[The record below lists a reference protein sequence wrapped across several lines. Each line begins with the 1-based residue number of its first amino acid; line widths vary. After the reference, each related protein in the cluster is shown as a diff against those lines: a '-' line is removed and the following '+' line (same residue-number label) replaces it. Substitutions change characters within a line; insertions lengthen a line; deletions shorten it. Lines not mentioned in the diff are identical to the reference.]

1 MNERSKIILN
11 GKEVKKRFL
20 GSRLVWEIKEQS
32 APAGLNLIYDGN
44 EVTVGRIW
52 DDIYYFNFPKNSP
65 LNVDM
70 SGLAEIKYLQ
80 INDKPPFKIEGNV
93 ARFQDQMT
101 VAEGRNEHNYAKTD
115 LEKYLEL
122 PSDDNYATRKYR
134 VRLYTESAPAAIN
147 YESYKKYDK
156 FYVVGYYSS
165 DSKLMFYK
173 TGASGKTPELNNAKF
188 KGVKFKDDVIMPL
201 SDYRV
206 ENTPSGSFLTFYNVS
221 NEMKEYFF
229 KNKGGTSRG
238 DGFGSFKI
246 VIYYE

>member
-1 MNERSKIILN
+1 MIERKKIIVN

-44 EVTVGRIW
+44 EVTVGRFW
-52 DDIYYFNFPKNSP
+52 DDVYYFKFPESSTP
-65 LNVDM
+65 DM
-70 SGLAEIKYLQ
+70 SQIEETKYLQ
-80 INDKPPFKIEGNV
+80 INDKPPFKIEGPI
-93 ARFQDQMT
+93 ARIQNQMT
-101 VAEGRNEHNYAKTD
+101 VTEGRTENNYQKTD

-134 VRLYTESAPAAIN
+134 LRLYTESAPAAIN

-156 FYVVGYYSS
+156 FTVVGYYASE
-165 DSKLMFYK
+165 SKLMFYRS
-173 TGASGKTPELNNAKF
+173 GATAKTPELDNAKF
-188 KGVKFKDDVIMPL
+188 KGVKFKDDVVMPL

-206 ENTPSGSFLTFYNVS
+206 ENKPSGTFLTFFNVS
-221 NEMKEYFF
+221 NEMKEYFY

-238 DGFGSFKI
+238 DGFAGFKT
-246 VIYYE
+246 VLYYE